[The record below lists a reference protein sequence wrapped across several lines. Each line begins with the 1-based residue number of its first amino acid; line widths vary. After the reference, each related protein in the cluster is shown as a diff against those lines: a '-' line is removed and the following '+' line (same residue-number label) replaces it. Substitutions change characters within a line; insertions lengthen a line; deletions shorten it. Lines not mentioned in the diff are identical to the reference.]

1 MIIKELKIYLY
12 VYGLEIVSCM
22 EGITSDWL
30 MLLEVD
36 YPLVKKDLVSRNLL
50 MFGPYQNLLLLLC
63 IGIPFEAVFAVFQ
76 RLCRR
81 PCRRCRRRLRRR
93 AS

>member
-30 MLLEVD
+30 ML
-36 YPLVKKDLVSRNLL
+36 
-50 MFGPYQNLLLLLC
+50 
-63 IGIPFEAVFAVFQ
+63 
-76 RLCRR
+76 
-81 PCRRCRRRLRRR
+81 
-93 AS
+93 

>member
-1 MIIKELKIYLY
+1 MIIKELKVYLY
-12 VYGLEIVSCM
+12 VKELEIVSCM

-36 YPLVKKDLVSRNLL
+36 YPGAEKYLASRTLLV
-50 MFGPYQNLLLLLC
+50 FQPYQNLLLLLC
-63 IGIPFEAVFAVFQ
+63 IGTPFEAVFAVFQ